1 MATEPSGKAH
11 LFLICGDDDLAV
23 KQRARAL
30 FNQWSAEL
38 GGMDH
43 ETLDASVANSGDAL
57 KTIGRLKEALQ
68 TLPFFGSGKAVW
80 FKDCNFLGDDRTAS
94 SAAVT
99 EAVAELVEEF
109 KRTPWGNVRL
119 IVSAGKVDKR
129 KTFYKT
135 FDKIGTVESFA
146 GLSADDRNWPDQAE
160 LIVRKVLR
168 ERGKDAD
175 DRAIQQLVENIG
187 PNSRNLETEAE
198 KVALFVGDR
207 ERITS
212 SDVDA
217 IVTKNR
223 QARAFAL
230 GDAVGDRDLS
240 RVLKCLEDEL
250 WAMKLDKQKSA
261 IGLLFGLITKVRAM
275 LFLKEMT
282 RRGWV
287 KDGMDYNGFKRALE
301 NIPPGALP
309 EDKKFN
315 PLSINPFVLF
325 KALPQAA
332 RYSDS
337 ELVGAMKHLLD
348 CNRRLVSSGL
358 DDALVLQQAML
369 QIVGHKTAGRAV
381 GRG

>member
-43 ETLDASVANSGDAL
+43 EILDATAGNSGDAL

-99 EAVAELVEEF
+99 EAVVELVEEF

-135 FDKIGTVESFA
+135 FDKTGTVESFA

-207 ERITS
+207 DRITS
-212 SDVDA
+212 TDVDA

>member
-57 KTIGRLKEALQ
+57 KAIGRLKEALQ

-135 FDKIGTVESFA
+135 FDKTGTVESFA

-198 KVALFVGDR
+198 KVSLFVGDR

>member
-1 MATEPSGKAH
+1 MAADASGSSH
-11 LFLICGDDDLAV
+11 LVLVCGDDDLAV

-30 FNQWSAEL
+30 FQQWSDEL

-43 ETLDASVANSGDAL
+43 ETLDATAGNSGDAL
-57 KTIGRLKEALQ
+57 KAIGRLKEALQ
-68 TLPFFGSGKAVW
+68 TLPFFGTGKAVW
-80 FKDCNFLGDDRTAS
+80 FKDCNFLGDDRTAG

-99 EAVAELVEEF
+99 EGVAELVEEF

-119 IVSAGKVDKR
+119 VVSAGKVDKR

-135 FDKIGTVESFA
+135 FDKIGSVESFA

-168 ERGKDAD
+168 GLDKEAD
-175 DRAIQQLVENIG
+175 DRAIQELVESIG
-187 PNSRNLETEAE
+187 PNGRALESETE
-198 KVALFVGDR
+198 KVALYVGDR
-207 ERITS
+207 NRIS
-212 SDVDA
+212 SADVAA

-240 RVLKCLEDEL
+240 RVLRCLEDEL

-301 NIPPGALP
+301 NIPPDALP
-309 EDKKFN
+309 EDKKLN
-315 PLSINPFVLF
+315 PLSVNPFVLF

-332 RYSDS
+332 KYSDA
-337 ELVGAMKHLLD
+337 ELVAAMKRLLD
-348 CNRRLVSSGL
+348 CNRQLVSSSL
-358 DDALVLQQAML
+358 DDALVLQQSLL
-369 QIVGHKTAGRAV
+369 QIVGRKASVPARGRN
-381 GRG
+381 

>member
-57 KTIGRLKEALQ
+57 KALGRLKEALQ

-99 EAVAELVEEF
+99 EAVVELVEEF

>member
-1 MATEPSGKAH
+1 VPSGNSH
-11 LFLICGDDDLAV
+11 LFLVCGDDDLAV

-43 ETLDASVANSGDAL
+43 EILDATAGNSGDAL
-57 KTIGRLKEALQ
+57 KAIGRLKEALQ

-80 FKDCNFLGDDRTAS
+80 FKDCNFLGDDRTAGA
-94 SAAVT
+94 AAVT
-99 EAVAELVEEF
+99 EGVAELVEEF

-160 LIVRKVLR
+160 LIVRKGLR
-168 ERGKDAD
+168 ERGKQAD
-175 DRAIQQLVENIG
+175 DRAVQELVESIG
-187 PNSRNLETEAE
+187 PNSRALESETE
-198 KVALFVGDR
+198 KVCLYVG
-207 ERITS
+207 ERPRIS
-212 SDVDA
+212 ASDVDA

-275 LFLKEMT
+275 LFLKEMI

-332 RYSDS
+332 RYSDA
-337 ELVGAMKHLLD
+337 ELVAAMKHLLD

>member
-57 KTIGRLKEALQ
+57 KAIGRLKEALQ

-198 KVALFVGDR
+198 KVSLFVGDR

>member
-198 KVALFVGDR
+198 KVSLFVGDR

>member
-99 EAVAELVEEF
+99 EAVVELVEEF

-198 KVALFVGDR
+198 KVSLFVGDR